1 MTETD
6 IEAEEIREL
15 KKKTSRE
22 DRLSEG
28 PDAEELE
35 AEEDVDYTPIDEVVL
50 RENADKDIDALKRET
65 TKGERVEEEDLEE
78 ADLHPYEEYD
88 FEYDEEA
95 VQEPYCGNCEAIEFK
110 KHKGDPRPHCSLHD
124 SVTELKPGYVCGG
137 YVPQGMDDP

>member
-1 MTETD
+1 MTD

-35 AEEDVDYTPIDEVVL
+35 ADDDVDYTPIDEVVL

-78 ADLHPYEEYD
+78 VDLHPYGDYD
-88 FEYDEEA
+88 FDYDEDA
-95 VQEPYCGNCEAIEFK
+95 VEDPYCGNCEAIEFR
-110 KHKGDPRPHCSLHD
+110 KHKGDPKPHCSLHD
-124 SVTELKPGYVCGG
+124 SVTKLKPDHVCGG
-137 YVPQGMDDP
+137 YVPQGMDDS